1 MSNSELLMSNSIQF
15 SGYKGYI
22 KLKKQNQCILCMGT
36 MKICNQHVGISCR
49 FLFFFLLKKSSYSD
63 VKATL
68 GICFS
73 SHSQVVFSPM

>member
-1 MSNSELLMSNSIQF
+1 MSNSELLPSNSIQF

-49 FLFFFLLKKSSYSD
+49 FLFLTKKKSSYSD

>member
-1 MSNSELLMSNSIQF
+1 MIVQNCAFHGNPKGTEYELKCPTLELLMSNSIQF

-49 FLFFFLLKKSSYSD
+49 FLFFTKKKFL
-63 VKATL
+63 
-68 GICFS
+68 
-73 SHSQVVFSPM
+73 Q